1 MLEPHDGEVRNI
13 ALSPHQSYIVEA
25 PAGSGKT
32 SILTQRFLGLLA
44 KVRYPEE
51 ILAVTFTRKAASE
64 MRERILQA
72 LNEANEEPCE
82 AQSSHHHKIRRL
94 AQQALAYS
102 HALNWKLQ
110 EIPTRLR
117 IMTIDAMCATVAGQL
132 PIFSKFGGKP
142 VVQENPASF

>member
-72 LNEANEEPCE
+72 LNEA
-82 AQSSHHHKIRRL
+82 
-94 AQQALAYS
+94 
-102 HALNWKLQ
+102 
-110 EIPTRLR
+110 
-117 IMTIDAMCATVAGQL
+117 V
-132 PIFSKFGGKP
+132 FF
-142 VVQENPASF
+142 